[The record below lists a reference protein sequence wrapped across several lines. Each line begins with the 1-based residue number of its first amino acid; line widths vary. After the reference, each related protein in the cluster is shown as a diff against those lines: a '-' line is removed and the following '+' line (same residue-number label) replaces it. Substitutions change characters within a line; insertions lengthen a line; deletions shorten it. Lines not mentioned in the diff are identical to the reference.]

1 MARVTTEDC
10 LDNVSNRYLLCNF
23 ATRRARQLILGASP
37 TLESSNKALVTALR
51 EVASGRIELNADV
64 ESIQKASLVRAKYPD
79 MFTDDDAS

>member
-37 TLESSNKALVTALR
+37 TMDSSNKALVTALR
-51 EVASGRIELNADV
+51 EVAAGRIELNADV
-64 ESIQKASLVRAKYPD
+64 ETVQTASLVRAKYPD
-79 MFTDDDAS
+79 MFTDEDAA